1 MPVAIGTVADTVT
14 DTVETDVEVAAE
26 MRGAS
31 PDAVARLCA
40 DVPADAWLPSV
51 RTTVLA
57 VGAAVVSG
65 PAVEEAPDARL
76 TDLVG
81 VLSGDPA
88 DAQPPSRKRM
98 PIADAATFLEY
109 IFIRFPRS
117 PHRRAISISTISSL
131 SSVAWCTR
139 TTS

>member
-1 MPVAIGTVADTVT
+1 MPVAIGTVADAVT
-14 DTVETDVEVAAE
+14 AAVEVDVE

-98 PIADAATFLEY
+98 PITDAATFLEY
-109 IFIRFPRS
+109 VFIRFPRS

>member
-40 DVPADAWLPSV
+40 DVPADAWLPPV

-57 VGAAVVSG
+57 VGA
-65 PAVEEAPDARL
+65 AVEEAPDARL

-98 PIADAATFLEY
+98 PIADAATLLKY

>member
-57 VGAAVVSG
+57 VGAAV
-65 PAVEEAPDARL
+65 EEAPDARL

-98 PIADAATFLEY
+98 PIADAATLLKY

>member
-40 DVPADAWLPSV
+40 VVPADAWLPSV

-57 VGAAVVSG
+57 VGG
-65 PAVEEAPDARL
+65 AVEEAPDARL

-98 PIADAATFLEY
+98 PIADAATLLKY

>member
-1 MPVAIGTVADTVT
+1 MPVAIGTVADAVT
-14 DTVETDVEVAAE
+14 DTVETDVE

-31 PDAVARLCA
+31 PDTVARLCA

-65 PAVEEAPDARL
+65 PAVEEVPDARL

-98 PIADAATFLEY
+98 PIADAATLLKY

>member
-57 VGAAVVSG
+57 VGA
-65 PAVEEAPDARL
+65 AVEEAPDARL

>member
-1 MPVAIGTVADTVT
+1 MPVAIGTVADAVT
-14 DTVETDVEVAAE
+14 DTVETDVE

-65 PAVEEAPDARL
+65 PAVEEVPDARL

-98 PIADAATFLEY
+98 PIADAATLLKY